1 VIGQE
6 NPLVFLA
13 WNFGLFLPLVLWA
26 LVRALREKSE
36 HRFTLGLGLAF
47 FAALFFVMLAPWDW
61 DNTKVMLW
69 CYLLILPGVEAL
81 VLARLHVAVRAVAI
95 AVLFLSGA
103 VSVLAASLAP
113 LGRNEVVDLAE
124 MEGVCPALEGVSV
137 RERVA
142 TVPTFNHPVAL
153 CGHPVVAG
161 YAGHLWSH
169 GIDARKVQA
178 DLTAMMRGEPDWR
191 ERARGVRARLI
202 FWGPREESEYGDSPR
217 PWEATEPLLAEGPWG
232 RLYRLA
238 D

>member
-1 VIGQE
+1 V
-6 NPLVFLA
+6 A
-13 WNFGLFLPLVLWA
+13 
-26 LVRALREKSE
+26 VR
-36 HRFTLGLGLAF
+36 
-47 FAALFFVMLAPWDW
+47 
-61 DNTKVMLW
+61 
-69 CYLLILPGVEAL
+69 AL
-81 VLARLHVAVRAVAI
+81 VLAA
-95 AVLFLSGA
+95 LFLSGA

-113 LGRNEVVDLAE
+113 LGRNEVVDIAE
-124 MEGVCPALEGVSV
+124 MEGVCGALGGVSV

-202 FWGPREESEYGDSPR
+202 FWGPREEGEYGDSPR
-217 PWEATEPLLAEGPWG
+217 PWEATETLLAEGPWG